1 MHDMMVGID
10 GDNLTDQMSGNRMK
24 SKLGNINSSDGDE
37 SVDVAERLGHIQFT
51 KLSHEAMQGGPQN
64 MHGTGPQDNRLHR
77 GGGHPAA
84 RTKRSGERR
93 EKTEMT
99 ERQAEITGARPPPR
113 QEPGKEAQSAVA
125 DGYDNDNISSE
136 PQQPSNDVK
145 RPPQNGERP
154 SGQDAESG
162 FGEPKTTLSKR
173 DTLPMK
179 RTTSQNVQ
187 DDQ

>member
-1 MHDMMVGID
+1 MQDMMVGID
-10 GDNLTDQMSGNRMK
+10 GDNFTDQMSGNRMK
-24 SKLGNINSSDGDE
+24 SKLGNVNSSDGDE

-51 KLSHEAMQGGPQN
+51 KLSHEAMQGGPHN
-64 MHGTGPQDNRLHR
+64 MHGAGPQGKRLHR
-77 GGGHPAA
+77 DGGHPA
-84 RTKRSGERR
+84 THIKRSGERR
-93 EKTEMT
+93 EKADMAG
-99 ERQAEITGARPPPR
+99 RQAQIAGAHPPPR
-113 QEPGKEAQSAVA
+113 QESAKEAQSAVA
-125 DGYDNDNISSE
+125 DGYDNDNVSSE

-162 FGEPKTTLSKR
+162 FDEPKAKLSRR

-179 RTTSQNVQ
+179 RAASGNGQ